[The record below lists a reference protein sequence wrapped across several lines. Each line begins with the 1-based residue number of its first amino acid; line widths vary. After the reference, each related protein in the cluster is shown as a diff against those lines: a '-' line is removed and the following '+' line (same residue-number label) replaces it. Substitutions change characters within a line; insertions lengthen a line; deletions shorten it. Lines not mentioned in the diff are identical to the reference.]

1 METAKKT
8 HQSKPFNGLV
18 PLCIIFIILLGSPLF
33 YFIINLM
40 LGNEHLFNGIIM
52 N

>member
-1 METAKKT
+1 MKTTTRNYEPSFKGLGLIVILFCAATA
-8 HQSKPFNGLV
+8 
-18 PLCIIFIILLGSPLF
+18 SPLL
-33 YFIINLM
+33 YFLINLM